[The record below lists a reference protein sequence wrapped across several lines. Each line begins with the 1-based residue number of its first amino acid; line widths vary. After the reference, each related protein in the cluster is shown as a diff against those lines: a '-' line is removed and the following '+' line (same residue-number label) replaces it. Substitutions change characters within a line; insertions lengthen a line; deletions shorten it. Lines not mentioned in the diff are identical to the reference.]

1 MHKKTNRGKEV
12 KTYHFLPYKYNR
24 HLLFDIGRIETLENY
39 VLDDSLHQLSFY
51 EIIFIEEGTGTLS
64 IGDKTIPLSKESIVF
79 TSPGQTRRWAI
90 EKDIT
95 GYVLFFEKDFL
106 DLFFFDDLF
115 LYRFQFFHQYVQPP
129 ALKPD
134 EYFFNQCLHLIQTI
148 TQEFSC
154 LLHDSDHLIRALL
167 YQLLITINRLYSKTY
182 NLQDNGVIHSDFQKF
197 KLLLEKEYTVNHTI
211 SCYTKL
217 LNISP
222 KTLNRLCKQYSGL
235 SAQQMIHQKLISEI
249 KKELI
254 LKKSAKEI
262 TYTFGFSDPSN
273 FNRFFKRN
281 TGITP
286 QQFQK
291 EV

>member
-1 MHKKTNRGKEV
+1 M
-12 KTYHFLPYKYNR
+12 
-24 HLLFDIGRIETLENY
+24 LFDIGRIETLENY
-39 VLDDSLHQLSFY
+39 VLDNTLHQLSFY
-51 EIIFIEEGTGTLS
+51 EIIFIEEGSGTLS
-64 IGDKTIPLSKESIVF
+64 IGDKRIPLSSESIVF

-90 EKDIT
+90 EKNLT

-106 DLFFFDDLF
+106 DLFFFDNLF

-129 ALKPD
+129 TIKLD
-134 EYFFNQCLHLIQTI
+134 EYFFNQCVNLVQAII
-148 TQEFSC
+148 QEFSY
-154 LLHDSDHLIRALL
+154 LQHDSDHLIRALL

-182 NLQDNGVIHSDFQKF
+182 NLQNNEVIHSDFQRF
-197 KLLLEKEYTVNHTI
+197 KVLLEKEYAVNHNI
-211 SCYTKL
+211 SKYAKM

-222 KTLNRLCKQYSGL
+222 KILNKLCNQYSGL

-262 TYTFGFSDPSN
+262 TYAFGFSDPSN

>member
-1 MHKKTNRGKEV
+1 MDKRNNYTKEI

-39 VLDDSLHQLSFY
+39 VLDNTLHQLSFY
-51 EIIFIEEGTGTLS
+51 EIIFIEEGSGTLS
-64 IGDKTIPLSKESIVF
+64 IGDKRIPLSGESIVF

-90 EKDIT
+90 EKNLT

-106 DLFFFDDLF
+106 DLFFFDNLF
-115 LYRFQFFHQYVQPP
+115 LYRFHFFHQYVQPP
-129 ALKPD
+129 TIKLD
-134 EYFFNQCLHLIQTI
+134 EYFFNQCVNLVQAII
-148 TQEFSC
+148 QEFSY
-154 LLHDSDHLIRALL
+154 LQHDSDHLIRALL

-182 NLQDNGVIHSDFQKF
+182 NLQNNEVIHSDFQRF
-197 KLLLEKEYTVNHTI
+197 KVLLEKEYAVNHNI
-211 SCYTKL
+211 SKYAKM

-222 KTLNRLCKQYSGL
+222 KILNKLCNQYSGL

-262 TYTFGFSDPSN
+262 TYAFGFSDPSN